1 MATNSRKSVIM
12 VVVILVLV
20 IQQAQVEAKS
30 CCCSTSGRNC
40 YNACRVMGASR
51 KTCASLCGCKILD
64 KCVRPCDRFNL
75 YPEADEAKVIEYCKL
90 GCMSSV
96 CNTTNTFIIGEQEK
110 DVIENCT
117 TGCDRVC
124 TKDVEFAAA
133 IA

>member
-12 VVVILVLV
+12 GVVIIVLV

-30 CCCSTSGRNC
+30 CCCSISGRNC
-40 YNACRVMGASR
+40 YNACRVTVASR

-64 KCVRPCDRFNL
+64 KCVSPCDRFNL
-75 YPEADEAKVIEYCKL
+75 YPEADEAEVIEYCKL

-96 CNTTNTFIIGEQEK
+96 CNTTNTCEQEK